1 MSEKKTDVDLYSR
14 LEALGI
20 DYTTHE
26 HEAVF
31 TVEESQKLCGSL
43 PGAHVK
49 NLFLRDKKK
58 RIWLATVQEDNA
70 VDLKALKR
78 RLGASGSLSFGSAEL
93 LMDTL
98 GVIPGAVTP
107 FGLLNDAER
116 KVTMILDAT
125 LLAADVVNAHPLRN
139 DRTTTVSADDLLA
152 YIKAEG
158 YEPLIIDFSKPL
170 EDGA

>member
-98 GVIPGAVTP
+98 GVIPGSVTP